1 MAFRAFITFRFG
13 LLGLYFLSFWP
24 FGPLFPSILPF
35 WAFISFS
42 FGLLGLHFL
51 SFWPFRPSFPFILA
65 FWAFISFHFGLL
77 GLHFLSF
84 WPFGP
89 SFLSFWSFGP
99 SFPSCLLRGARGA
112 PPTSCQ
118 KRSFSKF
125 WPFGLQFLILAFWDF
140 RAFIT
145 FRFGLLG
152 LYFLSIWPFGP
163 SFPSI
168 LPFWG
173 FISFSFGLLGLHFL
187 SFWPFGPSFALLG
200 LHFLSFWPFGPSFA
214 LLGLHFLSLWLVWAA
229 AWAPLHKLSKMARFL
244 HVPHEEF
251 NSARSGSILQFLTF
265 WGFISFYFGLFGLY
279 CFVFAFWGFFFYF
292 VQNRLRT
299 RADQSPSPWPTKPGE
314 NSAKP
319 PTGRPRSKP
328 MGHQTWRKLHAYGSS
343 VEKTAKGQTK
353 VQTHGP
359 PNLEKIARLRQQ
371 CRRDR
376 QRADQSPISISQ
388 LTCFKMRTVRCSA
401 RQCTLGRSHV
411 LEGLTPKLNPKPVKV
426 KMRVERQRGRDTQKQ
441 SERAMKGGACQPTNS
456 PPYRATTYGHPK
468 P

>member
-1 MAFRAFITFRFG
+1 M
-13 LLGLYFLSFWP
+13 
-24 FGPLFPSILPF
+24 
-35 WAFISFS
+35 
-42 FGLLGLHFL
+42 
-51 SFWPFRPSFPFILA
+51 
-65 FWAFISFHFGLL
+65 SFHFGLL

-89 SFLSFWSFGP
+89 SF
-99 SFPSCLLRGARGA
+99 
-112 PPTSCQ
+112 
-118 KRSFSKF
+118 
-125 WPFGLQFLILAFWDF
+125 PFILAFW
-140 RAFIT
+140 AFIC
-145 FRFGLLG
+145 LLG
-152 LYFLSIWPFGP
+152 F
-163 SFPSI
+163 
-168 LPFWG
+168 
-173 FISFSFGLLGLHFL
+173 HFL
-187 SFWPFGPSFALLG
+187 SFWPFGPSFPFILAFWAFISFHCGLSGLLRGVPPTSCQKWLVFLMSHIKNLTAPGPALFAIFGLLG
-200 LHFLSFWPFGPSFA
+200 LHFLLFWPFWALLLCFR
-214 LLGLHFLSLWLVWAA
+214 LLGLL
-229 AWAPLHKLSKMARFL
+229 
-244 HVPHEEF
+244 
-251 NSARSGSILQFLTF
+251 
-265 WGFISFYFGLFGLY
+265 
-279 CFVFAFWGFFFYF
+279 FYF

-388 LTCFKMRTVRCSA
+388 LTCFKMKTVRCSA

-441 SERAMKGGACQPTNS
+441 SERAMQGGACQPTNS
-456 PPYRATTYGHPK
+456 PPLSRDYVWTP
-468 P
+468 

>member
-1 MAFRAFITFRFG
+1 MGLLSFHFG
-13 LLGLYFLSFWP
+13 LLGLHFLLPSSGCPWGPPHKLPKTVRFAFVPYKEFSKARPGFIFQILAFWASIPHFGLLGLDFLPVWPFGRYFLSFWP
-24 FGPLFPSILPF
+24 FGPSFPFILPF
-35 WAFISFS
+35 WAFILAFSAFISFH
-42 FGLLGLHFL
+42 FGLLGLHL
-51 SFWPFRPSFPFILA
+51 P

-89 SFLSFWSFGP
+89 SFPFIVA
-99 SFPSCLLRGARGA
+99 CLGCCVRS
-112 PPTSCQ
+112 PPE
-118 KRSFSKF
+118 
-125 WPFGLQFLILAFWDF
+125 
-140 RAFIT
+140 
-145 FRFGLLG
+145 
-152 LYFLSIWPFGP
+152 
-163 SFPSI
+163 
-168 LPFWG
+168 
-173 FISFSFGLLGLHFL
+173 
-187 SFWPFGPSFALLG
+187 
-200 LHFLSFWPFGPSFA
+200 
-214 LLGLHFLSLWLVWAA
+214 V
-229 AWAPLHKLSKMARFL
+229 SKMARFL
-244 HVPHEEF
+244 NAPHKEL
-251 NSARSGSILQFLTF
+251 NSARSGSILHFLIF

-343 VEKTAKGQTK
+343 VEKAAKGQTK

-388 LTCFKMRTVRCSA
+388 LTCFKMKTVRCSA
-401 RQCTLGRSHV
+401 RQCTPGRSHV

-426 KMRVERQRGRDTQKQ
+426 KMRVERQRGWETQKQ
-441 SERAMKGGACQPTNS
+441 SERAMKGVACQPTNS
-456 PPYRATTYGHPK
+456 PPLSRDYAWTP
-468 P
+468 